1 MKNVE
6 LRGQRAELIK
16 NASAIVETAQ
26 AEGRSLTSE
35 EVAKFDKMEADA
47 RSMKEQIDVIERQ
60 ADMKKELASIEG
72 EKRQSKSKE
81 TSSSAFKKYLRHG
94 IGALNSE
101 ERSLIQ
107 TRGTSVQIAGTGN
120 LGGFLVPQ
128 DFSDE
133 LDVATA
139 FTGEVERLAK
149 KLNTAGGGLLDYPA
163 VDDTATDAVQTS
175 ESGSLT
181 VADMTFSNKQ
191 LSAYNFSSLVKV
203 SAQLLQ
209 DSAFNLNTF
218 LVEAMG
224 ERIARATNS
233 VFTNGDPTLPVGSP
247 VAKPTG
253 IITGASAGPAA
264 ALAGAIAADDVLN
277 LIYSIDASY
286 RKKDTF
292 GLMAHDNVISA
303 IRATGIGSAN
313 DFPIFIPGMA
323 AGEPDR
329 VFGVPIYVNND
340 MESSIATTN
349 KVLLAADFS
358 KFVVRNAG
366 GVQMVRLDERFADN
380 LEVGFVAYKR
390 ADSIVLNSN
399 AVKTMAMA

>member
-26 AEGRSLTSE
+26 AEGRSLTTE

-101 ERSLIQ
+101 ERSMIQ
-107 TRGTSVQIAGTGN
+107 TRGTSVQIAGTGS

-139 FTGEVERLAK
+139 FTGEVERVAK

-163 VDDTATDAVQTS
+163 VDDTGTDAVKTD
-175 ESGSLT
+175 ESAGLT
-181 VADMTFSNKQ
+181 VADMTFVNKQ
-191 LSAYNFSSLVKV
+191 LSAYNYSSLVKV

-209 DSAFNLNTF
+209 DSAFDLNSF

-224 ERIARATNS
+224 ERIARATNAA
-233 VFTNGDPTLPVGSP
+233 FTTGDGTGDPQ
-247 VAKPTG
+247 G
-253 IITGASAGPAA
+253 IVIGAGTGPAA
-264 ALAGAIAADDVLN
+264 ALANAIAADDVLN

-358 KFVVRNAG
+358 KYVVRNAG

-390 ADSIVLNSN
+390 ADGIVLNSN